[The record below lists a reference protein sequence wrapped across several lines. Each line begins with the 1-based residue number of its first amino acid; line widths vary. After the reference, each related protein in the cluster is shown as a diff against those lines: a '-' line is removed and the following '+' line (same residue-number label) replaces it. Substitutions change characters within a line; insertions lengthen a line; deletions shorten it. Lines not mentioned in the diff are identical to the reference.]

1 MWIIDALL
9 SIRSNFNLDFESDI
23 PVLHELVFLI
33 QTCLTPII
41 GMFSENTFASGSID
55 GTIILWK
62 TDNLLPFRYFN
73 SIPEYEGPHKTFP
86 YSVQYMTC
94 VESVS
99 TVFI

>member
-1 MWIIDALL
+1 M
-9 SIRSNFNLDFESDI
+9 EYG
-23 PVLHELVFLI
+23 VLNSLF
-33 QTCLTPII
+33 P
-41 GMFSENTFASGSID
+41 ENTFASGSID

-73 SIPEYEGPHKTFP
+73 SIPDYQGPNKTFP

-99 TVFI
+99 CFVQYKANR